1 MAATVAVAAAVALPL
16 LADGAYEDCYNYCFN
31 DCISKDK
38 SMREY
43 CSYAC
48 DKTCAPD
55 ADADPIVAA
64 GLPINCQVACVRD
77 SCHRRR
83 EGGNNLWLRHACMCV
98 CSVYSCTLHT
108 PFSPIWERFQF
119 EYACIY
125 VFNLITCANTAVYDL
140 SDDGKDGYITVRV
153 LSNGWFADG
162 DDMKACY
169 GQCDDRC
176 ETKLGLP
183 RPLRAGRGAVRPA
196 ALPDHPFHKKKQD
209 IVRPAALPDH
219 PFHKKQQDAVWP
231 AALPDHPF
239 HKKQQDAV
247 WPAALPDHPFH
258 KKKQDAVWPA
268 ALPDHPFHKKQHDA
282 VWPAALPDHPFDKK
296 QDVVRPAAL
305 PDHPFHKKHDAVRP
319 AGEPDPGDVISP
331 AWGLVRP

>member
-1 MAATVAVAAAVALPL
+1 MAAGRAVAIMAATVAVAAAVALPL

-55 ADADPIVAA
+55 ADADPIAA

-209 IVRPAALPDH
+209 
-219 PFHKKQQDAVWP
+219 
-231 AALPDHPF
+231 
-239 HKKQQDAV
+239 
-247 WPAALPDHPFH
+247 
-258 KKKQDAVWPA
+258 AVWPA